1 MGAGASL
8 GSCWG
13 PYGTFAGA
21 LAGGF
26 IAPLLDEENKIYDL
40 NWWKNVN
47 LAGNAINFGANAI
60 EAGFIWNNHTR
71 ISKLE
76 EELMNRHYCGI
87 NRDENSKEFVDTMV
101 DLGILKVRVNALEK
115 EKEDTK
121 TLEVR
126 VDVLEKENNKLKE
139 YISTMNKRMSNLEE
153 IVLRN

>member
-1 MGAGASL
+1 MGTGASW

-13 PYGTFAGA
+13 PYGAFAGA

-26 IAPLLDEENKIYDL
+26 VAPLLSEENKIYDL
-40 NWWKNVN
+40 NRWKNVN
-47 LAGNAINFGANAI
+47 LAGNAINYGANII

-87 NRDENSKEFVDTMV
+87 NRDENSKEFVDAMV
-101 DLGILKVRVNALEK
+101 DLGILKERV
-115 EKEDTK
+115 K
-121 TLEVR
+121 TLEVK
-126 VDVLEKENNKLKE
+126 VDVLEGENNKLKE

-153 IVLRN
+153 IVLRI